1 MQGEKDMIVKPDVS
15 RASVAKMKALGM
27 KHTYIE
33 VPGADHEVWIRH
45 NAANIAK
52 IFEFFNGLSK
62 EASKNAAAK

>member
-1 MQGEKDMIVKPDVS
+1 
-15 RASVAKMKALGM
+15 MKALGM